1 MHVVTPFSIFV
12 ALRYLMTQPTPES
25 KQACRFLTD
34 VLGSCAAK
42 QNNLLA
48 GLFLNA
54 RVLKLEGQVASQS
67 TGGYLPAPTYNK
79 NSSGCLILTGG
90 VDNSFQKSI

>member
-1 MHVVTPFSIFV
+1 
-12 ALRYLMTQPTPES
+12 MTQPAPES
-25 KQACRFLTD
+25 KQTCQFLTE
-34 VLGSCAAK
+34 VLGSFAAK

-54 RVLKLEGQVASQS
+54 KVLQLEGQAISQPA
-67 TGGYLPAPTYNK
+67 GGYLPAPKYSK

-90 VDNSFQKSI
+90 VCDSFQRSKVSV

>member
-1 MHVVTPFSIFV
+1 
-12 ALRYLMTQPTPES
+12 MTQPSPES
-25 KQACRFLTD
+25 KQTCQFLVE
-34 VLGSCAAK
+34 VLESCAAN

-54 RVLKLEGQVASQS
+54 RVLQLEGQAISQPAS
-67 TGGYLPAPTYNK
+67 GYLPAPKYTR

-90 VDNSFQKSI
+90 VRDTFQKSKISV